1 MKLAT
6 TTGDFSAYSY
16 YQEDCIRYIQQAGF
30 KYIDYNFGMDYA
42 HGTGAFAEDWQEQ
55 MLHLR
60 KVADE
65 LGVKFVQ
72 SHAPMGKPIVQ
83 GPDYEPFIEV
93 NKRCIE
99 CCALLGIDRVVVHS
113 GYEYGLTKEECFEC
127 NKQFYM
133 RLLPLAEQKKVYV
146 LTENFNKM
154 YKEGIFWIDN
164 AIDLRALLDYVDH
177 PYFHAVWDAGHANM
191 QEMPQDEALRIVG
204 GEHVYALHIQDNMGD
219 HDAHIFP
226 FLGSMNL
233 DAVMNGLK
241 DIGYQGYFTFEAGGF
256 FAGPQKRRPFEK
268 DDRLL
273 KAPVEL
279 RIQAEKLLYSIGKH
293 VLQAYDCFEE

>member
-6 TTGDFSAYSY
+6 TTGDFAAYATNS
-16 YQEDCIRYIQQAGF
+16 EDSVRYIHEAGF
-30 KYIDYNFGMDYA
+30 RYIDYSFGKDYA
-42 HGTGAFAEDWQEQ
+42 NGTGAFAADWRER
-55 MLHLR
+55 MLRLQ
-60 KVADE
+60 KLAKE
-65 LGVKFVQ
+65 LQVKFVQ
-72 SHAPMGKPIVQ
+72 AHAPMGKPIVQ

-99 CCALLGIDRVVVHS
+99 CCALLGIDRLVVHS
-113 GYEYGLTKEECFEC
+113 GYEYGLTREECFAR
-127 NKQFYM
+127 NKEFYM
-133 RLLPLAEQKKVYV
+133 RLLPYAQKKGVYI

-154 YKEGIFWIDN
+154 HTEGGYWIDN

-191 QEMPQDEALRIVG
+191 QEMPQDEALRMV

-219 HDAHIFP
+219 HDSHMFP
-226 FLGSMNL
+226 YLGTMNL

-256 FAGPQKRRPFEK
+256 FAPVQKRRPFDK
-268 DDRLL
+268 DQRLL
-273 KAPVEL
+273 KPPLEL
-279 RIQAEKLLYSIGKH
+279 RIQAEKLLYNIGKH
-293 VLQAYDCFEE
+293 VLESYGCFEE